1 MGGIEVNMWENGVNR
16 DTRARKTET
25 IVWNE
30 LDVQFVCVCLLG
42 NLFIFRHY
50 NLAPFFVACMLRRD
64 SASSGGWLACIISNV
79 FPK

>member
-30 LDVQFVCVCLLG
+30 LDVQFVCVCV
-42 NLFIFRHY
+42 
-50 NLAPFFVACMLRRD
+50 FVRKSFHL
-64 SASSGGWLACIISNV
+64 SSL
-79 FPK
+79 